1 MITQSD
7 KTTPVS
13 NSGSH
18 AADSEEAPP
27 NATDG
32 LADRIYQRAYEINKA
47 HSINPYPDIRDWV
60 QAEREIR
67 AESGQ
72 PEKTQK

>member
-7 KTTPVS
+7 KTPPVS

-18 AADSEEAPP
+18 EADSEEAPP
-27 NATDG
+27 NAEDG
-32 LADRIYQRAYEINKA
+32 LADRICQRAFEINKA
-47 HSINPYPDIRDWV
+47 RGISPWPDIRDWV
-60 QAEREIR
+60 QAEREVS

-72 PEKTQK
+72 PEKTK